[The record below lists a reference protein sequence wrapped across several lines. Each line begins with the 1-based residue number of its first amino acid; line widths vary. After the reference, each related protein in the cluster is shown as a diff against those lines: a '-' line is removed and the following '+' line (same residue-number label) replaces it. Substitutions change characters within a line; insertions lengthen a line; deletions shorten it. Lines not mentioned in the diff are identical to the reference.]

1 MNTIVVIMDWFTKMI
16 QLKAT
21 TMNISSE
28 GIAKIFRDEI
38 WKLHGIPRKI
48 LSDRG
53 PQFASKFMK
62 EFTKALGTTRQLSM
76 AYHPQIDS
84 QMERINQEVGTFLRH
99 YVNYQQDDWV
109 EWLAATEFQ
118 YNDKRHMAMERT
130 PFKLNFGRHFWKRNL
145 VTQMEFPKIEE
156 FLTELQKSWKE
167 ATKLIEKAQKNMKKQ
182 FNKKRKNPQG
192 LKVGDNLWLESKNI
206 YLNQLSKKLD
216 RKRYGPFR
224 ISKDIGQGVF

>member
-1 MNTIVVIMDWFTKMI
+1 M
-16 QLKAT
+16 
-21 TMNISSE
+21 E
-28 GIAKIFRDEI
+28 
-38 WKLHGIPRKI
+38 
-48 LSDRG
+48 
-53 PQFASKFMK
+53 

-84 QMERINQEVGTFLRH
+84 QMERINQEVGPFLIH

-182 FNKKRKNPQG
+182 FDKKRRNPQR
-192 LKVGDNLWLESKNI
+192 LKIRDNM
-206 YLNQLSKKLD
+206 
-216 RKRYGPFR
+216 
-224 ISKDIGQGVF
+224 